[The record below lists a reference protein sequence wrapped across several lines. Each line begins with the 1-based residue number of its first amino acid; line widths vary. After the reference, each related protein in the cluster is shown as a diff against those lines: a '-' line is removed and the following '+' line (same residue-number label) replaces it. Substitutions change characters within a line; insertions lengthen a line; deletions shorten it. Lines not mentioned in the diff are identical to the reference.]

1 MPTSINMLGGGG
13 GGTEITNVI
22 NNYNEVN
29 DSTGFVDPAASTLA
43 FDDPT
48 RKFSITPVGDSFIFY
63 AFGVRYE
70 KTEEDFVVIDDV
82 AGQWYFSYDIDG
94 VLSAS
99 QTIWNLANQVPVG
112 SVYWNGA
119 TGVIDAEETPA
130 KPSKLSNL
138 YVIGVSAPGTFEDEQ
153 VILFH
158 VVVGGEDIEL
168 PKKLFYSQIKCGTS
182 PSAQA
187 DFDIKVNGVSKG
199 TATILTGQT
208 SGSFT
213 FNNAVDLNDGDV
225 VSITAPASAD
235 ATLADVGIT
244 LKGNRK

>member
-1 MPTSINMLGGGG
+1 MGTQINMLGGG

-29 DSTGFVDPAASTLA
+29 DSTGFVDPTASTISFTDA
-43 FDDPT
+43 T
-48 RKFSITPVGDSFIFY
+48 RSFSIAPVDDSFVFY
-63 AFGVRYE
+63 AFGTRYE
-70 KTEEDFVVIDDV
+70 KTEAEFIVIDDI
-82 AGQWYFSYDIDG
+82 AGQWYFSYNADG
-94 VLSAS
+94 ELVAS
-99 QTIWNLANQVPVG
+99 QTIWDLATQVPVG

-119 TGVIDAEETPA
+119 TGVIDAEEIPA

-138 YVIGVSAPGTFEDEQ
+138 YVIGVSAPGTFTDAQ

-158 VVVGGEDIEL
+158 VVVGGEDITL
-168 PKKLFYSQIKCGTS
+168 PKKLFYSQIKCGTA

-213 FNNAVDLNDGDV
+213 FNNAVSLQDADI
-225 VSITAPASAD
+225 VSITAPATAD

-244 LKGNRK
+244 LKGERK